1 MGGPLGKGQGGGNV
15 AALFSEIWVADFE
28 YRAAPGEHPWPV
40 CMVAEEIKTG
50 RVIRLRRNELLALD
64 RAPFNLGPNALFVAY
79 FATAEFSCFLE
90 LGWQLPENV
99 LDLYVEHRVETN
111 GEKTVCGDGL
121 LGALA
126 LRGLAHI
133 DAGEKDEMRRL
144 ILDQQQ
150 WTEDE
155 KRKILDYCQSDV
167 TGTAALFSKMA
178 PSIDWPRALLRGRYM
193 KAVGR
198 MERNGVP
205 VDTSLHREMV
215 TNWGELKVRLIAPVD
230 ADFDFYEGTSFRA
243 NKFADLL
250 SARRIAWPRYPSGA
264 LKLDDD
270 TFRDQVRRWPELQ
283 PLHELRATLSGL
295 RLTGL
300 EVGTD
305 GRNRCL
311 LSPFKAVTSR
321 NQPSNTKFIFGPAR
335 WMRGLIRPPEGF
347 GLAYIDFSSQEI
359 GIAAALSS
367 DERMAE
373 GYLEGDSYLSFARAA
388 GLAPH
393 DATKQSHK
401 QIREQCKAIVL
412 GINYG
417 MGPEAMAM
425 QAGITPA
432 EAKELLRLHR
442 STYRPFW
449 RWIEDTVSS
458 AMLTNNMTTVFGWRR
473 RVGRDANPRS
483 LMNFPMQANGAE
495 MLRIAAIAATE
506 AGIQVCAPVHD
517 AFLIAAALE
526 RLEDDVGAMRDIM
539 SKAGRA
545 VTGGLDIRTD
555 AEIVR
560 WPGRYMDERGKA
572 MWEKVMGLLD
582 TNSGAA
588 A

>member
-1 MGGPLGKGQGGGNV
+1 
-15 AALFSEIWVADFE
+15 
-28 YRAAPGEHPWPV
+28 
-40 CMVAEEIKTG
+40 
-50 RVIRLRRNELLALD
+50 
-64 RAPFNLGPNALFVAY
+64 
-79 FATAEFSCFLE
+79 
-90 LGWQLPENV
+90 
-99 LDLYVEHRVETN
+99 
-111 GEKTVCGDGL
+111 
-121 LGALA
+121 
-126 LRGLAHI
+126 
-133 DAGEKDEMRRL
+133 MRRL

-215 TNWGELKVRLIAPVD
+215 TNWGELKVQLIASVD
-230 ADFDFYEGTSFRA
+230 ADFGVYEGTSFRA

-250 SARRIAWPRYPSGA
+250 SARRIAWPKYPDGA
-264 LKLDDD
+264 LRLDDD
-270 TFRDQVRRWPELQ
+270 TFRDQARRWPELQ

-300 EVGTD
+300 EVGSD

-359 GIAAALSS
+359 GIAAALSG

-373 GYLEGDSYLSFARAA
+373 GYVEGDPYLSFARAA

-401 QIREQCKAIVL
+401 QIREQCKAILL

-449 RWIEDTVSS
+449 RWIENTVSS
-458 AMLTNNMTTVFGWRR
+458 AMLTNNMTTVFGWKR

-483 LMNFPMQANGAE
+483 LMNWPMQAHGAE

-506 AGIQVCAPVHD
+506 AGIQVCAPIHD
-517 AFLIAAALE
+517 AFLIAAPLE

-539 SKAGRA
+539 AKAGRA

-560 WPGRYMDERGKA
+560 WPDRYMDERGEA
-572 MWEKVMGLLD
+572 MWEKVVSLLGK
-582 TNSGAA
+582 SSRAA